1 MKKLLLFPSKNL
13 VYVIPVVL
21 IIGFI
26 LGLNV
31 SLVSMKQYILPLTF
45 FMIYPTMIGFD
56 IKKVADLSNSK
67 IILLSLVSNF
77 LLIPLIAL
85 SVILNSCSSLGE
97 AGKVLRNEKR
107 NSTDEFLVKKK
118 EPLTQPPDF
127 TKIPEPGSIQKNIE
141 SEQNSIETIIKRK
154 RSESNSGQ
162 TKTSSVEKSII
173 DQIKK

>member
-1 MKKLLLFPSKNL
+1 MK
-13 VYVIPVVL
+13 
-21 IIGFI
+21 FI
-26 LGLNV
+26 R
-31 SLVSMKQYILPLTF
+31 
-45 FMIYPTMIGFD
+45 
-56 IKKVADLSNSK
+56 
-67 IILLSLVSNF
+67 

-127 TKIPEPGSIQKNIE
+127 TKIPEPGSIQKNVE

-154 RSESNSGQ
+154 KTESNSGQ

>member
-1 MKKLLLFPSKNL
+1 MK
-13 VYVIPVVL
+13 
-21 IIGFI
+21 FI
-26 LGLNV
+26 R
-31 SLVSMKQYILPLTF
+31 
-45 FMIYPTMIGFD
+45 
-56 IKKVADLSNSK
+56 
-67 IILLSLVSNF
+67 

>member
-1 MKKLLLFPSKNL
+1 MK
-13 VYVIPVVL
+13 
-21 IIGFI
+21 FI
-26 LGLNV
+26 R
-31 SLVSMKQYILPLTF
+31 
-45 FMIYPTMIGFD
+45 
-56 IKKVADLSNSK
+56 
-67 IILLSLVSNF
+67 

-127 TKIPEPGSIQKNIE
+127 TKIPEPGSIQKNVE

>member
-1 MKKLLLFPSKNL
+1 MK
-13 VYVIPVVL
+13 
-21 IIGFI
+21 FI
-26 LGLNV
+26 R
-31 SLVSMKQYILPLTF
+31 
-45 FMIYPTMIGFD
+45 
-56 IKKVADLSNSK
+56 
-67 IILLSLVSNF
+67 

-97 AGKVLRNEKR
+97 AGKVLRNEKK

>member
-1 MKKLLLFPSKNL
+1 MK
-13 VYVIPVVL
+13 
-21 IIGFI
+21 FI
-26 LGLNV
+26 R
-31 SLVSMKQYILPLTF
+31 
-45 FMIYPTMIGFD
+45 
-56 IKKVADLSNSK
+56 
-67 IILLSLVSNF
+67 

-97 AGKVLRNEKR
+97 AGKVLRNEKK

-127 TKIPEPGSIQKNIE
+127 TKIPEPGSIQKNVE

-154 RSESNSGQ
+154 KTESNSGQ

>member
-1 MKKLLLFPSKNL
+1 MK
-13 VYVIPVVL
+13 
-21 IIGFI
+21 FI
-26 LGLNV
+26 R
-31 SLVSMKQYILPLTF
+31 
-45 FMIYPTMIGFD
+45 
-56 IKKVADLSNSK
+56 
-67 IILLSLVSNF
+67 

-127 TKIPEPGSIQKNIE
+127 TKIPEPGSIQKNVE

-154 RSESNSGQ
+154 RSKSNSGQ